1 MSHLISIDAGTTAL
15 KVVLFDQHGQ
25 IKAQR
30 GIEYSLITPTIDTAE
45 LEAEVY
51 WEACQ
56 QGIRSVLRQSRIPP
70 EDVAALS
77 VSSQGETLIPVDRS
91 GRSLRRAIVWLDNRS
106 GEEARIIEGAF
117 GVEKIYRTTGQPE
130 VVPTW
135 PATKILWMKRNE
147 PQIFRQTHKFLLL
160 EDYLLYKLTGQY
172 VTEGS
177 VASSTLLFDINTGTW
192 WGEMVD
198 FVGITPEKLP
208 QIKRTGEVVAPVAQ
222 PACRLT
228 GLRERTLVTTG
239 AFDQAA
245 GMIGAGN
252 IQSGIVTETT
262 GAALAICA
270 TTDRVVLDP
279 KRRLPCQYHPVSGL
293 YYLMPWCPVGGMFF
307 RWFRDTFCQVEI
319 EEARRKRLDAYDL
332 LTQQAES
339 VPPGSEG
346 LVALP
351 HLMGAASP
359 EFNPNAKGVF
369 FGITLKHQKGH
380 FARAVI
386 EAVAFML
393 KRNLELLEE
402 LGIQVQE
409 IRSLGG
415 GSKSLLWN
423 RIKADVTR
431 KPIVTIGTSEAA
443 SLGVAI
449 LAGVGV
455 GMFPSLQEAVSRMVK
470 ISEQIEPNPE
480 GGKQYQEAYRC
491 YLRLYEQLEPLF

>member
-1 MSHLISIDAGTTAL
+1 MSYLISIDAGTTAL

-30 GIEYSLITPTIDTAE
+30 GIEYNLITPTTDTAE

-51 WEACQ
+51 WEACR
-56 QGIRSVLRQSRIPP
+56 QGIRSVLKQSHIPP
-70 EDVAALS
+70 EEVAALS
-77 VSSQGETLIPVDRS
+77 ISSQGETLIPVDRS
-91 GRSLRRAIVWLDNRS
+91 GRPLRRAIVWLDNRS
-106 GEEARIIEGAF
+106 GEEARIIEEAF
-117 GVEKIYRTTGQPE
+117 GVEEIYRITGQPE

-135 PATKILWMKRNE
+135 PATKVLWIKRNE
-147 PQIFRQTHKFLLL
+147 PGIFRQTHKFLLV
-160 EDYLLYKLTGQY
+160 EDYILYKLTGQY

-177 VASSTLLFDINTGTW
+177 LASSSLFFDINRGTW

-198 FVGITPEKLP
+198 FVGITPEQLP
-208 QIKRTGEVVAPVAQ
+208 AVKKTGEVVAPVAQ

-228 GLRERTLVTTG
+228 GLCEKTMVTTG
-239 AFDQAA
+239 AMDQAA

-252 IQSGIVTETT
+252 IGPGIVTETT

-293 YYLMPWCPVGGMFF
+293 YYLMPWCPVGGMFL
-307 RWFRDTFCQVEI
+307 RWFRDVFCQLEM
-319 EEARRKRLDAYDL
+319 EQARCKGLDVYNL

-380 FARAVI
+380 FVRAVM

-393 KRNLELLEE
+393 RRNLELLEE

-423 RIKADVTR
+423 RIKADVTG

-455 GMFPSLQEAVSRMVK
+455 GIFPSLHEAVSRMVK
-470 ISEQIEPNPE
+470 VTEGIEPNLKDGE
-480 GGKQYQEAYRC
+480 RYREAYRC
-491 YLRLYEQLEPLF
+491 YLKLYEQLGPMF